1 MARPGRCLSPPPWMR
16 LLRRRMG
23 HTEGSASMD
32 GARSSF
38 AIFPLPFSA
47 SLVDAVE
54 AANGPSSWSSASW
67 SSNHVHRRTQ
77 RKLGQPAMETPDGK
91 PASSEDGDGRDI
103 PYESKDNEGEGSARL
118 GRVVFKAGFAWIC
131 SGGILDGDNDD
142 GCSEV
147 LWWQDTT
154 ATATRSD
161 LG

>member
-1 MARPGRCLSPPPWMR
+1 MR

-77 RKLGQPAMETPDGK
+77 RKLGQPAMETVSSAVDG
-91 PASSEDGDGRDI
+91 GGGGRAHR
-103 PYESKDNEGEGSARL
+103 PWLTA
-118 GRVVFKAGFAWIC
+118 AAC
-131 SGGILDGDNDD
+131 SLL
-142 GCSEV
+142 CSPREK
-147 LWWQDTT
+147 Q
-154 ATATRSD
+154 RRREKKS
-161 LG
+161 